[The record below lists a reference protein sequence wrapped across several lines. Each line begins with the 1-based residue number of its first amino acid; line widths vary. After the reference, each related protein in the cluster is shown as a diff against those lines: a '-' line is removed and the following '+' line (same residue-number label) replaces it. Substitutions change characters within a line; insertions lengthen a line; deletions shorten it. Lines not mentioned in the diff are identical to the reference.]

1 MANQINTTGILSR
14 VSIVAY
20 PRLHIAFEVA
30 GYVCAAALYVWQRGR
45 QRDPIDGRSRA
56 SVLTGAAVGAAIG
69 TRLLFWLSYPG
80 LPMSAF
86 FSGKTIVGGL
96 LGGLIGVELTKK
108 IIGVKRSTG
117 DLFVFPI
124 IVALAIGRIGCFLA
138 GPVDRTEGLPS
149 NLPWAIAVGDGVRRH
164 PVALYEI
171 AFLLLLAPLL
181 HFVRR
186 TSAHEGDMFRAFL
199 LSYLVFRL
207 CIDFLKPDPPAL
219 AAGLTAIQYAC
230 LGGIAYYVVVF
241 ARRLSRRAAQPV

>member
-1 MANQINTTGILSR
+1 MIA
-14 VSIVAY
+14 AH
-20 PRLHIAFEVA
+20 PALHLVFEIA

-45 QRDPIDGRSRA
+45 HHDPIDGRSRA
-56 SVLTGAAVGAAIG
+56 SVLTGAAIGAAIG

-80 LPMSAF
+80 LPLSAF

-96 LGGLIGVELTKK
+96 LGGLIGVELTKVF
-108 IIGVKRSTG
+108 IGVRRSTG

-124 IVALAIGRIGCFLA
+124 VTAIAIGRIGCFIA
-138 GPVDRTEGLPS
+138 GPVDRTEGMPS
-149 NLPWAIAVGDGVRRH
+149 NVPWSIAVGDDVRRH

-171 AFLLLLAPLL
+171 AFLILLVPLL
-181 HFVRR
+181 RFIGR
-186 TSAHEGDMFRAFL
+186 TSAHEGDMFRAFM
-199 LSYLVFRL
+199 LSYLAFRL

-230 LGGIAYYVVVF
+230 VGGIAYYILVL